1 MSVVRMRMEAIHN
14 SQMAAAEERERSSSA
29 YNNQNPEGEAS
40 LIEDTDSVIAEPN
53 SDLKA
58 IDKQ

>member
-14 SQMAAAEERERSSSA
+14 SQMAAVESRERSSSVH
-29 YNNQNPEGEAS
+29 YNQNPEGEAS
-40 LIEDTDSVIAEPN
+40 LIEDTESVIAEPN
-53 SDLKA
+53 SDLKV